1 MPGVSSGQKCCKRN
15 FLKVTAET
23 CSLRRISYKKQDTGL
38 TKQDERNP
46 GCCREAA
53 PHLAGKG
60 GMGETSHNKRPQF
73 YKAQV
78 VFSTL
83 NECKSFLG
91 FFFLADNT
99 IFKPRSIKLYIFVG
113 AIA

>member
-1 MPGVSSGQKCCKRN
+1 MTGIQDA
-15 FLKVTAET
+15 AEKLLPT
-23 CSLRRISYKKQDTGL
+23 LLGR
-38 TKQDERNP
+38 
-46 GCCREAA
+46 
-53 PHLAGKG
+53 G

-78 VFSTL
+78 VFSAL
-83 NECKSFLG
+83 NERKRYFFL

-99 IFKPRSIKLYIFVG
+99 IFKPHSIKLYIFVG